1 MIDQNEDILSK
12 LGIDISHD
20 KINIDINKTRGFF
33 NTLQTTLQS
42 KAETLEKN
50 FSEGKVDMSESAGIK
65 IDKEHIDIDLAKTKS
80 FLEELGKKVEDFA
93 GEVDKAVDQI
103 GLNKPENS
111 EQATKDASSTL

>member
-1 MIDQNEDILSK
+1 MADQNEDILSK
-12 LGIDISHD
+12 LGIDISND

-33 NTLQTTLQS
+33 NNLQSVLQS
-42 KAETLEKN
+42 KAETLEKSI
-50 FSEGKVDMSESAGIK
+50 SEGKVDMSESAGIK

-80 FLEELGKKVEDFA
+80 FLEELGRRIEGFA

-111 EQATKDASSTL
+111 EQKTKDTSNTP